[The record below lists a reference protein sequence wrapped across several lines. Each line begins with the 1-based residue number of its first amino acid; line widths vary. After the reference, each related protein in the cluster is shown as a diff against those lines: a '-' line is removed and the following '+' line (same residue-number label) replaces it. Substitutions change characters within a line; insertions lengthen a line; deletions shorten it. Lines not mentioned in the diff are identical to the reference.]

1 MRGPHHGHL
10 GAMEPV
16 IRDSADVHLETWDDP
31 VRGKVSFRVL
41 FSQDRTPTAALYTG
55 LTELAPGG
63 WLGRHR
69 HTATEVY
76 HLVEGAGV
84 VTLDRVDHP
93 VTAGSAVFIPGGTEH
108 GIRNTG
114 DGPLRFVY
122 AFPTDSFDD
131 VQYRFS
137 AEE

>member
-1 MRGPHHGHL
+1 MQPLVRH
-10 GAMEPV
+10 
-16 IRDSADVHLETWDDP
+16 SAEIEVETWDDP

-55 LTELAPGG
+55 LTELRPDG
-63 WLGRHR
+63 WLGLHR
-69 HTATEVY
+69 HSATEVY
-76 HLVEGAGV
+76 HLVEGNGV
-84 VTLDRVDHP
+84 VVLDGVEHP
-93 VTAGSAVFIPGGTEH
+93 VAAGSAVFIPGDAEH

-114 DGPLRFVY
+114 EGMLRFVY